1 MLSNGQ
7 LAAYRHDGFVI
18 VEHLFD
24 AEEAKLL
31 LEIAT
36 ADKALAE
43 QAEAVQVNDLDK
55 KKDARVVAQGDGS
68 GRETK
73 FWVDDEL
80 RDDTYSA
87 VARSR
92 RVVEPIEQMLKG
104 EAYHWH
110 HKMMLKAARVGGAH
124 MWHQDFGYWHKS
136 GHVLFPHMA
145 SCMIAV
151 NRTMKSNGCL
161 QVLAGSHEIG
171 LIEHVRV
178 EGQATADPDRIEP
191 ATERLDL
198 VYLELEPGSA
208 VFFHS
213 NLLHRSEANQ
223 SNDPRWTL
231 ICCYN
236 AAQNEPYR
244 ESHHPRY
251 RPLNKLDDDQVR
263 IVGRRQLQQF
273 QQSA

>member
-7 LAAYRHDGFVI
+7 LAAYRRDGFVI

-80 RDDTYSA
+80 RDDMYSA

-92 RVVEPIEQMLKG
+92 RVVEPIEQLLKG

-191 ATERLDL
+191 AIERLDL

-236 AAQNEPYR
+236 AARNDPYAD
-244 ESHHPRY
+244 SHHPRY
-251 RPLNKLDDDQVR
+251 TPLAPLADDRVKD
-263 IVGRRQLQQF
+263 IGKTQLGG
-273 QQSA
+273 